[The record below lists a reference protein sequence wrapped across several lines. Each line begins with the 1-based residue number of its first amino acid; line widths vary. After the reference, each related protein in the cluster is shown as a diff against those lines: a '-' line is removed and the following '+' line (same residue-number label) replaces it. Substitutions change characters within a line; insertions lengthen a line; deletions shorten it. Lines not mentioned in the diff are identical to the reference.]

1 MFGMIIK
8 DTDEVFLIVKGT
20 QGITLGGGT
29 VHLPEREM
37 NVVPKGVERRALR

>member
-1 MFGMIIK
+1 MIIK

-20 QGITLGGGT
+20 QRSTLWDGAA
-29 VHLPEREM
+29 HLPEREM